1 MDIALS
7 FGTLDAPGSL
17 TGTGAG
23 ARAAS
28 TAMMARFLAFARRG
42 DPNGGAMA
50 EWPQYRLDQRATMI
64 FDAQS
69 RVSNDPRGW
78 EREMFARVPYIQ
90 PGS

>member
-28 TAMMARFLAFARRG
+28 GAMMRRFLAFARTG
-42 DPNGGAMA
+42 DPNAGGGAA
-50 EWPQYRLDQRATMI
+50 WPRYQLDRRATMI
-64 FDAQS
+64 FDVES
-69 RVSNDPRGW
+69 RVEEDPRGW
-78 EREMFARVPYIQ
+78 ERRLFARVPYIQ